1 LIAYHLSWNEDI
13 SNEACGLCDNC
24 LLNSNNNLVWN
35 DFSANVVRLLKI
47 AKEIL
52 ESRKICEM
60 IPLDIAAVFCKLK
73 RANELGLSELS
84 VYNEPFEQKIKNKEN
99 VLFVI
104 NDLCVKGFLILNF

>member
-1 LIAYHLSWNEDI
+1 
-13 SNEACGLCDNC
+13 
-24 LLNSNNNLVWN
+24 
-35 DFSANVVRLLKI
+35 
-47 AKEIL
+47 
-52 ESRKICEM
+52 M